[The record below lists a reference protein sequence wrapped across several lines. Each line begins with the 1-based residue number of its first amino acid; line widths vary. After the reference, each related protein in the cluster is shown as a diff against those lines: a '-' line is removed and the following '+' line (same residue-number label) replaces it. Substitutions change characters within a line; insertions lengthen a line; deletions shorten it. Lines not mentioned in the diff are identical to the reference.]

1 MNYLQ
6 AVTQK
11 NEQRKIAELQNIISI
26 GEKLKKDVR
35 PDKKKLEILLERQNS
50 ESIKQNSK
58 PINLINL
65 ELDLSIICVLIII

>member
-26 GEKLKKDVR
+26 GEKLKKMLDQN
-35 PDKKKLEILLERQNS
+35 KKKARDFIR
-50 ESIKQNSK
+50 KTK
-58 PINLINL
+58 
-65 ELDLSIICVLIII
+65 